1 MAVNESEPTPV
12 ELLTTDEIVDELK
25 RRHTHLLLT
34 VISPAPNGEEGDDIV
49 TYYKGGFA
57 SLVGMA
63 RLSQKRL
70 ERRFLSQPTDEEE
83 E

>member
-12 ELLTTDEIVDELK
+12 ELLTTDELVDELK
-25 RRHTHLLLT
+25 RRHTSLLVT
-34 VISPAPNGEEGDDIV
+34 AISPAPNGDEGDNIV

-70 ERRFLSQPTDEEE
+70 ELQFLSQPTEEE

>member
-12 ELLTTDEIVDELK
+12 ELLTTDELVDELK
-25 RRHTHLLLT
+25 RRHTSLLVT
-34 VISPAPNGEEGDDIV
+34 AISPAPNGDEGDNIV
-49 TYYKGGFA
+49 TYYKGGFS

-70 ERRFLSQPTDEEE
+70 ELQFLSQPTEEE